1 MKFDFSGWATRN
13 NRKCSDGRTIIKDA
27 FKENDGQTVPLVWNH
42 QHNDPYNVLGHALL
56 ENRDEGVYAYCE
68 FNDTEQGKNAKML
81 VNHGDIVSL
90 SIYAN
95 QLRQNGGNVLHGMIR
110 EVSLVLAGANPGA
123 YIENIISHGETS
135 DDEAILYFVDKDA
148 KLTHADEAEPEDSG
162 DEDRKEGETE
172 MADEN
177 KNLEH
182 ADKEETIADVFE
194 TLTEKQKTAVYALIG
209 AALDDADVE
218 HSDDNENEGDE
229 TMKHNVFD
237 TDEMYAEDYLSHS
250 EIEGIFSDA
259 RFVHGRSPFVK
270 LRSVFGRLLARRLA
284 KSAVRR

>member
-1 MKFDFSGWATRN
+1 MKFDFCGWATRN

-56 ENRDEGVYAYCE
+56 ENRDDGVYAYCA
-68 FNDTEQGKNAKML
+68 FNDTEQGQNAKML

-135 DDEAILYFVDKDA
+135 EDEAVFYFVDEHA
-148 KLTHADEAEPEDSG
+148 K
-162 DEDRKEGETE
+162 
-172 MADEN
+172 
-177 KNLEH
+177 LEH
-182 ADKEETIADVFE
+182 ADDKETQSKNDEKGESEMEKEKETETEQIQHAAGEETIADVFE
-194 TLTEKQKTAVYALIG
+194 TLNEKQKTAVYALIG
-209 AALDDADVE
+209 LALEDADKTDKE
-218 HSDDNENEGDE
+218 GEDEN
-229 TMKHNVFD
+229 MKHNVFD
-237 TDEMYAEDYLSHS
+237 ADTEDTNVLSHS
-250 EIEGIFSDA
+250 EMQAVIADAKRFGSMKESALQHGIEGVDFL
-259 RFVHGRSPFVK
+259 FPE
-270 LRSVFGRLLARRLA
+270 A
-284 KSAVRR
+284 KNLNVPPAG